1 MKALKAEVNK
11 FTKIVDNLVKKLSE
25 IEKEKLI
32 LRNLKTVI
40 AKVKTIQL

>member
-11 FTKIVDNLVKKLSE
+11 LTKIVDNLVKKLSE
-25 IEKEKLI
+25 IEKEKFI
-32 LRNLKTVI
+32 MRNLKTVI